1 MRDRKVVLPA
11 RVERFWC
18 TRAGA
23 YTLDDDGFLRD
34 PDANWFG
41 TQSANPGVL
50 RIDELGGHR
59 CLVLLGEP
67 GAGKS
72 TAVGATDRLV
82 GAGVP
87 VLPFDLAAYGSEER
101 LVREVFDD
109 PSIIAWSAGS
119 GQLCLVLDSL
129 DEARARVPHVGAVVA
144 DRVRRLPYDR
154 LFVRIACRT
163 ADWPTSLEQS
173 LEKLFGAVAVVEI
186 LPLRQVDVSA
196 IAAAWCDPPRFLDEV
211 AQASAGPLA
220 ARPLTLR
227 FLARSFGKSGAL
239 PERGAGL
246 YAAGVR
252 SLCEEQNPARLD
264 AGLGGALSLDQR
276 VAVARRIAA
285 ATVFGGA
292 SAIWTG
298 PEVDAD
304 GEDIV
309 VERLARSTEPPSH
322 GTVDVA
328 INAVREATRTGL
340 FTSRGGQRL
349 GWAHATFA
357 DFLAADWVV
366 ANNLSETQARPLFL
380 GPDGRC
386 WPQTRLAAAWTV
398 ALAPERFEFLT
409 VADPAAFQGEVE
421 LPGDTLRTAIIDGL
435 FSVAGTPT
443 TAPWERS
450 YRALRHRNVADQLRP
465 YLRDNDPDRRR
476 LALELANEC
485 AAIDLRDD
493 LAAIVTDSTGEM
505 HDRVAAGWPLT
516 RLPDSHR
523 TVALHSLA
531 LDAVT
536 RGDDLTDELKGI
548 SLLAS
553 WPHALSNAEVF
564 AVLTPRRQRNYHGA
578 YAMFLDRFRRGIT
591 EADIDAGLQWLLSD
605 LNGPVDDHALG
616 ALANRVLRLAGTRPV
631 DGAVVDAF
639 TRVVLARA
647 EHYDGLLFEDFRDD
661 ERDDPLAD
669 PTFRRAVA
677 AAVVASG
684 PPERVLHRLTGH
696 SSHSLAVVRAD
707 DLAWIAELY
716 VGPDGA
722 KREALRSLFQWTFDV
737 GAPDHWDFVLDMP
750 PGHPLHVDL
759 VHAWVDPVALD
770 SPEADEMRR
779 SWEMFHRPKPAR
791 ADAGDDANE
800 HIEELLARFDKGEA
814 VGFWY
819 STRVLTVAPGSS
831 YFGAE
836 FDPDV
841 VGMPRWPTLTEE
853 LRERLVEAAERY
865 LRSYPCQPQQW
876 LHKPEIYYFPAEA
889 GYRAM
894 VLLLRVAPERLQ
906 RLPTTAWIE
915 WAPVL
920 ASWSTASVN
929 GATWDDKLRLLELA
943 GPEARETARAAL
955 LTRVGASVAN
965 GKRPL
970 ASNEASYLWDDTVAA
985 SYLSL
990 ARSAEAEPR
999 EEIVTSLAT
1008 HDFDLLRPLLLEW
1021 LEDPSNLDRHRLA
1034 AGQLIDRDLE
1044 RSWPAVKT
1052 ALDSDHTLAEQVVG
1066 HALTVRGDERFDRV
1080 PAAVVADI
1088 YLWLRAS
1095 FPPESDP
1102 QFEGAHF
1109 VGPREQIGQWRD
1121 NLLGRLR
1128 DEGSTEAIDAVRA
1141 IVAALPNDRWLA
1153 RTLAT
1158 AEAALRRNQWSPTPL
1173 SQLLRLAADRRA
1185 VLVYDAAALA
1195 DAVAVA
1201 MDGVQTRLTG
1211 ATPESH
1217 YLWDTHAGRP
1227 KSEDEISDY
1236 LANELERALVDHGVI
1251 VNREVQI
1258 RRTRPSG
1265 IGERT
1270 DLLIDAA
1277 PVVGPGTGRLSLP
1290 VEVKGAW
1297 NDELYTAMRDQLVER
1312 YMRDTAANDA
1322 IYLVAWPDLGSWTDH
1337 ADPRRRVLARLDR
1350 QAVEA
1355 ALAAQA
1361 AALAQDGMRVRV
1373 VHLGVAYS
1381 RPS

>member
-1 MRDRKVVLPA
+1 MRERKVVLPA

-309 VERLARSTEPPSH
+309 VERLARSTEPTSH

-421 LPGDTLRTAIIDGL
+421 LPGDTLRAAIIDGL
-435 FSVAGTPT
+435 FSVAGTLT

-476 LALELANEC
+476 LALELADEC

-505 HDRVAAGWPLT
+505 HDRV
-516 RLPDSHR
+516 R
-523 TVALHSLA
+523 
-531 LDAVT
+531 
-536 RGDDLTDELKGI
+536 
-548 SLLAS
+548 
-553 WPHALSNAEVF
+553 
-564 AVLTPRRQRNYHGA
+564 
-578 YAMFLDRFRRGIT
+578 
-591 EADIDAGLQWLLSD
+591 
-605 LNGPVDDHALG
+605 
-616 ALANRVLRLAGTRPV
+616 
-631 DGAVVDAF
+631 
-639 TRVVLARA
+639 
-647 EHYDGLLFEDFRDD
+647 
-661 ERDDPLAD
+661 
-669 PTFRRAVA
+669 
-677 AAVVASG
+677 
-684 PPERVLHRLTGH
+684 
-696 SSHSLAVVRAD
+696 
-707 DLAWIAELY
+707 
-716 VGPDGA
+716 
-722 KREALRSLFQWTFDV
+722 
-737 GAPDHWDFVLDMP
+737 
-750 PGHPLHVDL
+750 
-759 VHAWVDPVALD
+759 
-770 SPEADEMRR
+770 
-779 SWEMFHRPKPAR
+779 
-791 ADAGDDANE
+791 
-800 HIEELLARFDKGEA
+800 
-814 VGFWY
+814 
-819 STRVLTVAPGSS
+819 
-831 YFGAE
+831 
-836 FDPDV
+836 
-841 VGMPRWPTLTEE
+841 
-853 LRERLVEAAERY
+853 
-865 LRSYPCQPQQW
+865 
-876 LHKPEIYYFPAEA
+876 
-889 GYRAM
+889 
-894 VLLLRVAPERLQ
+894 
-906 RLPTTAWIE
+906 
-915 WAPVL
+915 
-920 ASWSTASVN
+920 
-929 GATWDDKLRLLELA
+929 
-943 GPEARETARAAL
+943 
-955 LTRVGASVAN
+955 
-965 GKRPL
+965 
-970 ASNEASYLWDDTVAA
+970 
-985 SYLSL
+985 
-990 ARSAEAEPR
+990 
-999 EEIVTSLAT
+999 
-1008 HDFDLLRPLLLEW
+1008 
-1021 LEDPSNLDRHRLA
+1021 
-1034 AGQLIDRDLE
+1034 
-1044 RSWPAVKT
+1044 
-1052 ALDSDHTLAEQVVG
+1052 
-1066 HALTVRGDERFDRV
+1066 
-1080 PAAVVADI
+1080 
-1088 YLWLRAS
+1088 
-1095 FPPESDP
+1095 
-1102 QFEGAHF
+1102 
-1109 VGPREQIGQWRD
+1109 
-1121 NLLGRLR
+1121 
-1128 DEGSTEAIDAVRA
+1128 
-1141 IVAALPNDRWLA
+1141 
-1153 RTLAT
+1153 
-1158 AEAALRRNQWSPTPL
+1158 
-1173 SQLLRLAADRRA
+1173 RLAADPAPRLASDRG
-1185 VLVYDAAALA
+1185 AALA
-1195 DAVAVA
+1195 RA
-1201 MDGVQTRLTG
+1201 RRR
-1211 ATPESH
+1211 
-1217 YLWDTHAGRP
+1217 HARRRPGRRAQGH
-1227 KSEDEISDY
+1227 
-1236 LANELERALVDHGVI
+1236 LAA
-1251 VNREVQI
+1251 
-1258 RRTRPSG
+1258 
-1265 IGERT
+1265 
-1270 DLLIDAA
+1270 
-1277 PVVGPGTGRLSLP
+1277 
-1290 VEVKGAW
+1290 
-1297 NDELYTAMRDQLVER
+1297 
-1312 YMRDTAANDA
+1312 
-1322 IYLVAWPDLGSWTDH
+1322 
-1337 ADPRRRVLARLDR
+1337 RVLA
-1350 QAVEA
+1350 A
-1355 ALAAQA
+1355 
-1361 AALAQDGMRVRV
+1361 RV
-1373 VHLGVAYS
+1373 VQRGGLRRADPTSSAQLPRRLCNVS
-1381 RPS
+1381 RPLPPRHHRG